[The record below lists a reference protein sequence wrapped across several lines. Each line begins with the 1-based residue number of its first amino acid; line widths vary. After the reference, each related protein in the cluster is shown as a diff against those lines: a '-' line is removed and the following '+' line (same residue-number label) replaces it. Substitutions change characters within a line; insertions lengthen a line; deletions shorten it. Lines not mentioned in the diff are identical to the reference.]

1 MKVTALLPMKGNSER
16 VPGKN
21 IRDFNGKPLFYHV
34 LETLVSCDIVEEV
47 IINTDS
53 DQFAEMAQSISSKV
67 KIHKR
72 PAEICGDFV
81 SMNDVIRYD
90 IEHSDAQ
97 HFIQTHSTNPLLR
110 SKTIE
115 KAVKAYFDKDEA
127 FDSLFSVTRLQ
138 TRLFWKNGEAI
149 NHDPSE
155 LIRTQD
161 LPPVFE
167 ENSNFFIFSKES
179 FKNAGNKRIGVSP
192 KMFEVNKIEAVD
204 IDDEN
209 DFLIAES
216 LQKLNIL
223 QSIDK

>member
-21 IRDFNGKPLFYHV
+21 IRDFNGKPLFFHI
-34 LETLVSCDIVEEV
+34 LESLAASDYIYQVIV
-47 IINTDS
+47 NTDS
-53 DQFAEMAQSISSKV
+53 EQFAEMAKGVSDKV
-67 KIHKR
+67 KIHER
-72 PAEICGDFV
+72 PEAICGDFV
-81 SMNDVIRYD
+81 SMNQVIKYD
-90 IEHSDAQ
+90 IENSDAE

-110 SKTIE
+110 VSTIN
-115 KAVKAYFDKDEA
+115 KAIKAYEDLDPN
-127 FDSLFSVTRLQ
+127 FDSIFSVTKLQ
-138 TRLFWKNGEAI
+138 TRLFWETGEAI
-149 NHDPSE
+149 NHNPAE

-179 FKNAGNKRIGVSP
+179 FKKAGDKRIGLYP

-209 DFLIAES
+209 DFLIAEA

-223 QSIDK
+223 SSID